1 MKGDKRVEGKS
12 PKPPRA
18 RAVQRNIIEPIQS
31 PTQRQWDSE
40 FHRAIIDSATEGIC
54 ACHDVSE
61 FPYVRFTVWNQ
72 RMTEITGYTMEEIN
86 TSGWYQTVYPDPE
99 IQVSAKVRMDRMRQG
114 DNLNQEEW
122 EITREDGQR
131 RQLLISTRIV
141 LGGETGVNVLAV
153 MNDITERKR
162 AEETL

>member
-61 FPYVRFTVWNQ
+61 FPYVRFTVWND
-72 RMTEITGYTMEEIN
+72 RMTVHATY
-86 TSGWYQTVYPDPE
+86 S
-99 IQVSAKVRMDRMRQG
+99 
-114 DNLNQEEW
+114 
-122 EITREDGQR
+122 
-131 RQLLISTRIV
+131 
-141 LGGETGVNVLAV
+141 
-153 MNDITERKR
+153 
-162 AEETL
+162 